1 MLTTIIYAH
10 PYDKSF
16 NHAILETVTQKLKK
30 QGQAYQVLDLYADN
44 FNPVYKAE
52 ELALFSKG
60 EAVDPLVQHYQKV
73 LDKTNRLIF
82 IFPIWW
88 YDVPAIVK
96 GFFDKVFLKTY
107 AYQEEKSGLL
117 TGLLSQIEEA
127 LVLTTAASPTWYLKL
142 FGGNVVQKA
151 VLSSTLKA
159 VGIGKKSRKWFN
171 VGRIARKTPEQR
183 RAALNQIADL
193 L

>member
-30 QGQAYQVLDLYADN
+30 QGQTYQVLDLYADG

-60 EAVDPLVQHYQKV
+60 KAVDPLVQHYQEV
-73 LDKTNRLIF
+73 LNKSNRLIL

-107 AYQEEKSGLL
+107 SYHEEKSGLL
-117 TGLLSQIEEA
+117 TGHLTHIEEV
-127 LVLTTAASPTWYLKL
+127 LILTTSTGPTWYLKI
-142 FGGNVVQKA
+142 FGGNVIQKA
-151 VLSSTLKA
+151 VLNNTFKT
-159 VGIGKKSRKWFN
+159 VGIGNKSRKWFN
-171 VGRIARKTPEQR
+171 VGRIARITDDKR
-183 RAALNQIADL
+183 RETLGKIADL
-193 L
+193 V